1 MRRHFAVDFVIA
13 ALFLSIAGV
22 GGSPAFA
29 EQETTAVAFVE
40 DVSGRVG
47 AFSQGKPTLLG
58 TMDTIDHQTQL
69 DVPPSGELRV

>member
-40 DVSGRVG
+40 HVSGPVV
-47 AFSQGKPTLLG
+47 AFSQGKPDSARDNGYYRSSNPVRSST
-58 TMDTIDHQTQL
+58 
-69 DVPPSGELRV
+69 ER